1 MIVDLQGADVDLM
14 ILNLN
19 LKRMV
24 LEVIKLQHREREE
37 VENLKRANLRMMI
50 S

>member
-14 ILNLN
+14 IFN
-19 LKRMV
+19 LKLKEMV

-37 VENLKRANLRMMI
+37 VENLQGMNLRMMI